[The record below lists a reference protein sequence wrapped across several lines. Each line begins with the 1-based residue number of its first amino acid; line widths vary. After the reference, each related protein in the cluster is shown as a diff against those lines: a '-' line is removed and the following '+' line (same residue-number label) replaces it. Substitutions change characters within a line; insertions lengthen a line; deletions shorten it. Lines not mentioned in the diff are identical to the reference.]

1 MTAVADLD
9 QSEQATLHKHSE
21 RQRPNGRGLNEQ

>member
-9 QSEQATLHKHSE
+9 QSIQKTLYKHPE
-21 RQRPNGRGLNEQ
+21 HQQPNGRGLNEQ